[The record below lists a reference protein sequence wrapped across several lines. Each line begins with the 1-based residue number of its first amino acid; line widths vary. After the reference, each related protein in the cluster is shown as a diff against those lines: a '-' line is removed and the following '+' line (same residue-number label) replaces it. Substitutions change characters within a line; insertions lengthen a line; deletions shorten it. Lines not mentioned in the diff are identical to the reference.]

1 MADIVDLPIK
11 NGDFPL
17 RYASLPEGKHKNIRT
32 YYRDISIYK
41 LYIYN
46 IIYIY
51 IYMAPGLIYTYIY
64 TRMEIVY
71 GYKR

>member
-51 IYMAPGLIYTYIY
+51 GSRVDIYKYIY
-64 TRMEIVY
+64 THVW
-71 GYKR
+71 K